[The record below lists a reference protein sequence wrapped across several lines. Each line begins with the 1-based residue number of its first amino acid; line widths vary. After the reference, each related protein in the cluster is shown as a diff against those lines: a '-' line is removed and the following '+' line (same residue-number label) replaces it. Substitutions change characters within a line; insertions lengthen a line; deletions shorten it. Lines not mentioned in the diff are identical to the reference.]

1 MSSCDRC
8 GKECKDKRG
17 LTLHIKKCDGN
28 KPSQCEFC
36 KEDFSNQYILA
47 VHLTRC
53 KIIKAQN
60 KEKEVIAREETIKK
74 LSSLE
79 EENKQLK
86 DLLKDIEFKHQKEV
100 SDVKSSLRID
110 YEQQLKIREND
121 VSSYHIEIQTLS
133 RDVKNKDQQL
143 EELKEANKTLQV
155 DNRTLINTISTLS
168 LKDTN
173 TTIINQHNNDNRV
186 QLQCLESSMIQGRIN
201 PPDYVIG
208 NVDDLVRML
217 RS

>member
-17 LTLHIKKCDGN
+17 LTLHIKKCDGK
-28 KPSQCEFC
+28 KPNQCEFC
-36 KEDFSNQYILA
+36 NEEFANQYSLA

-60 KEKEVIAREETIKK
+60 KEKEVIAREETIKR
-74 LSSLE
+74 LSSKE
-79 EENKQLK
+79 EETRQLNERLKEMELKYQK
-86 DLLKDIEFKHQKEV
+86 DLEDIKK
-100 SDVKSSLRID
+100 SLRID

-143 EELKEANKTLQV
+143 EELK
-155 DNRTLINTISTLS
+155 
-168 LKDTN
+168 
-173 TTIINQHNNDNRV
+173 
-186 QLQCLESSMIQGRIN
+186 
-201 PPDYVIG
+201 
-208 NVDDLVRML
+208 
-217 RS
+217 